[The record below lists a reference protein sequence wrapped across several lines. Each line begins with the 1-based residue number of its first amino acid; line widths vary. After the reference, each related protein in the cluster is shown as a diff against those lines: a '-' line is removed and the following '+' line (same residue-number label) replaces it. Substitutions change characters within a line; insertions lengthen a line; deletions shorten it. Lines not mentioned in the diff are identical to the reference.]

1 VDVTKTVCL
10 NYSAKIGPMR
20 TAESARIYIA
30 GNDVTLTGQ
39 LDPSASFYLPNAVF
53 DITNDREMWG
63 ALFAKQINSSGK
75 VRVHDDEGI
84 LKILGCQGGDESR
97 KDCGDCVNP
106 NPACGADGTCGSC
119 TKDQA
124 CCPLLI
130 CDALGECSPRPPE
143 VESIDRS
150 RPQQVLFRQ
159 TLRASIRQ
167 TSRP

>member
-1 VDVTKTVCL
+1 VLELFGQDWSDEDCRVGAHLHRGQRRDVDGAT
-10 NYSAKIGPMR
+10 GP
-20 TAESARIYIA
+20 I
-30 GNDVTLTGQ
+30 GQ
-39 LDPSASFYLPNAVF
+39 L
-53 DITNDREMWG
+53 TNDREMWG